1 MKKKILSIVFVLMA
15 VCLSAFCFTACG
27 NNDGDWGDGGE
38 TEGLSYVKIADKDE
52 YSVREFGD
60 AEDSEIVIPSTY
72 KGKPVT
78 KIENEAFKECEF
90 ITSVVIPDSV
100 KSIGASAF
108 AKCSSLKRV
117 MLGNSVISIGEKAFS
132 DCYDLVEVVNKSEHV
147 TIEKEETDNGYLG
160 YYALAVF
167 NSEDEYINKFTTD
180 ANGVKTFVDEEDK
193 ILVDYDKDKTE
204 ITISSD
210 ITKIREYAFKGTTII
225 SVYYTGTIDDWAE
238 IERENSNSNPLQNG
252 AKLYINNELVTE
264 VNISTATKISDYAF
278 GNYDELT
285 NLIIGDSVIKL
296 GTEAFYDCDEMVSV
310 IIGSGIVDIGGGTFK
325 NCDKLSNLEIANS
338 ETNVDYSAF
347 ISCPIKTV
355 KASSLVIKKLPD
367 DEIESVVITGGSS
380 IANSML
386 SGCDTL
392 TSVVIGNSVTNIG
405 SNAFNECTSLTSVT
419 IGNGVTSIGNFA
431 FSDCSSL
438 TNIIIPNRVT
448 SIEMGVFSNC
458 SSLRSI
464 IIPDRVESI
473 GYYSFSDCTSLRSV
487 VIPKSLAEIDSS
499 AFRSCGS
506 LQKIYYKGT
515 KSDWRKVDIGTLG
528 NENIINATLYYYIEN
543 EADVPATGNY
553 WQYVDGVPTAW

>member
-1 MKKKILSIVFVLMA
+1 MA

-553 WQYVDGVPTAW
+553 WHYVDGVPTAW

>member
-1 MKKKILSIVFVLMA
+1 MKMKFVSILFVLMA
-15 VCLSAFCFTACG
+15 VCLSVFCFTACG
-27 NNDGDWGDGGE
+27 SNDGDWGGGGE
-38 TEGLSYVKIADKDE
+38 TEGLFYVKIADKDE

-132 DCYDLVEVVNKSEHV
+132 GCYDLVEVVNKSEHV

-338 ETNVDYSAF
+338 EINVDYSAF

-405 SNAFNECTSLTSVT
+405 SSAFNECTSLTSVT

-487 VIPKSLAEIDSS
+487 VIPKNLAEIDSS
-499 AFRSCGS
+499 AFRSCVS

-543 EADVPATGNY
+543 AADVPATGNY
-553 WQYVDGVPTAW
+553 WHYVDGVPTVW